1 MMLKPS
7 SCPAILSVLLLSI
20 ISLRCIDM
28 EKESQYH
35 HSSNSKLEESLVTTS
50 KTKSYVPVSAL
61 CAESTLEKLR
71 FKLNTLYFGCHLE
84 WCILKMYI
92 DIVQ

>member
-1 MMLKPS
+1 MMFKPS

-35 HSSNSKLEESLVTTS
+35 HSSNSKLEESLGTTS
-50 KTKSYVPVSAL
+50 KPKSYVPVSAL
-61 CAESTLEKLR
+61 CAESILEKLR
-71 FKLNTLYFGCHLE
+71 FKLRVKF
-84 WCILKMYI
+84 
-92 DIVQ
+92 DICD

>member
-1 MMLKPS
+1 
-7 SCPAILSVLLLSI
+7 
-20 ISLRCIDM
+20 M

-50 KTKSYVPVSAL
+50 KAKSNVPVSAL

-71 FKLNTLYFGCHLE
+71 FKQIETSEFKSSKHKTWLKLY
-84 WCILKMYI
+84 Y
-92 DIVQ
+92 

>member
-1 MMLKPS
+1 MLKSS
-7 SCPAILSVLLLSI
+7 SCPALLLSVLLLSI
-20 ISLRCIDM
+20 MSLGCLDM